1 MSIIHSLDF
10 KYFFSFRLYD
20 ADNSDSIEE
29 EELEDVFVRL
39 CNIATNIENAQKR
52 ARNPKQEEPPTPPP
66 EPEPEVDSE
75 EERKKEALIAK
86 KKKAKMAKTARME
99 INVKT
104 VRF

>member
-1 MSIIHSLDF
+1 MIQSLEF

-39 CNIATNIENAQKR
+39 CNIATNIENAQKK
-52 ARNPKQEEPPTPPP
+52 ARNPELEKPPTPPP
-66 EPEPEVDSE
+66 EPEPEIDSE
-75 EERKKEALIAK
+75 EERKKEEKIK
-86 KKKAKMAKTARME
+86 KKKARMQKTARME

>member
-1 MSIIHSLDF
+1 MCNITTDNFCFWFEF

-52 ARNPKQEEPPTPPP
+52 ARNPELEKPPTPPP
-66 EPEPEVDSE
+66 QACIEG
-75 EERKKEALIAK
+75 AK
-86 KKKAKMAKTARME
+86 CRSGFVGDCGKNGGCLAAKLTGAPG
-99 INVKT
+99 
-104 VRF
+104 